1 MMFRIFLMSTLLL
14 AGSLWAVPEKES
26 EKAKRVDLKVKAI
39 EGDLNSM
46 FQLGMYYLLR
56 RDTVL
61 AEKWFKKAS
70 MENHVPSLWKWV
82 GVLQRKPV
90 KEAANDLQ
98 MALEKLIEQQ
108 EYKAHLELG
117 DLYVNPKSE
126 LFNLKVA
133 RMHYEFSALKGD
145 STAML
150 RLGHLFLGEDD
161 HPQDFSQ
168 AYQWFGQAAEK
179 DLGEAHRFLAM
190 CYRYGLGTDKN
201 LQKAWVHYGLGA
213 KQGDLESAYT
223 LAEALYLGE
232 EVTQDKGLS
241 RRYYQ
246 QAAKYGFKDSQR
258 KLKELKF

>member
-1 MMFRIFLMSTLLL
+1 MMLRFILLSCL
-14 AGSLWAVPEKES
+14 LFHGMVFAIPEKES
-26 EKAKRVDLKVKAI
+26 DKSKRIDLKVKAL

-56 RDTVL
+56 RETVL
-61 AEKWFKKAS
+61 AEKWFRKAS
-70 MENHVPSLWKWV
+70 ERNHIPSLWKWV
-82 GVLQRKPV
+82 GILQRKPV
-90 KEAANDLQ
+90 KDSAYDLQ
-98 MALEKLIEQQ
+98 LALEKLVEQK
-108 EYKAHLELG
+108 EFKAHLDLG

-126 LFNLKVA
+126 LFNFEVA
-133 RMHYEFSALKGD
+133 RMHYEFSASKGNA
-145 STAML
+145 TAML

-179 DLGEAHRFLAM
+179 ELAEAQRFLAM
-190 CYRYGLGTDKN
+190 CYRYGLGTNKN

-223 LAEALYLGE
+223 LAEALYAGE

-246 QAAKYGFKDSQR
+246 QAAKYGYKDAQR
-258 KLKELKF
+258 KLKTLKF